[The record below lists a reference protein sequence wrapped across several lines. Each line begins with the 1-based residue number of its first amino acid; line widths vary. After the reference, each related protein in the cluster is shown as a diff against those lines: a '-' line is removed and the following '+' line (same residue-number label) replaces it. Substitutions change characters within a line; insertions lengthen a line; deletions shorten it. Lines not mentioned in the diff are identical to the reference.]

1 MNTLGGDRSTIHQLE
16 VTQVII
22 FATRNIA
29 VHLVLKLS
37 FTNTQR
43 KPSPPSVESKEIMT
57 DNFLNILIYCIGYF
71 SKKVDAL
78 LFILVYTCD
87 HTLSPYI

>member
-1 MNTLGGDRSTIHQLE
+1 MKVTKKCWQMNTLGGDRSTIHQLE

-37 FTNTQR
+37 FTSTQR
-43 KPSPPSVESKEIMT
+43 KPSPPSAESKEIMI
-57 DNFLNILIYCIGYF
+57 DNFLNIGNIM
-71 SKKVDAL
+71 
-78 LFILVYTCD
+78 
-87 HTLSPYI
+87 